1 MASNSVQY
9 ENGNIFS
16 PVLVLG
22 DDPSNGTE
30 GYEDQ
35 DNVIISRLPNGVSV
49 PRNTVSKTEGTA
61 EADTTEETASA

>member
-1 MASNSVQY
+1 MAADIQY
-9 ENGNIFS
+9 ENGNTFN

-35 DNVIISRLPNGVSV
+35 DNVIISRLPTGVSV
-49 PRNTVSKTEGTA
+49 PRNTVSKTEGT
-61 EADTTEETASA
+61 TEPETSSESSA